1 MPAILTNI
9 LLVEDDVP
17 LRKLLTVIL
26 TRSGYRV
33 RVAEDGFSALAE
45 IRANMPDILLSD
57 LYMLGMSGFELLSVV
72 RRRFPAIKVIAMSS
86 AFSGGEVPIG
96 VAADRFYQKATS
108 IPSLLR
114 LVEETLIA
122 EDRDLSPRGAPPP
135 PIWIATHSPQA
146 GLGEPVVIACPECLR
161 TFANSPAKGLATNQT
176 VQQTLCA
183 HCHTPI
189 HYAIVQ
195 SVDPGPPNSVR
206 HPSGIRVTLPL
217 VAALTA

>member
-1 MPAILTNI
+1 MPALLTNI
-9 LLVEDDVP
+9 LLVEDDAP

-33 RVAEDGFSALAE
+33 RVADDGFSALAE
-45 IRANMPDILLSD
+45 IRANMPGILISD

-86 AFSGGEVPIG
+86 AFSGGEVPLG

-108 IPSLLR
+108 IPTLLR

-122 EDRDLSPRGAPPP
+122 EDRAPSPHGAAPP

-146 GLGEPVVIACPECLR
+146 GVGEPVVIACPECLR
-161 TFANSPAKGLATNQT
+161 TFANSPAQGLAVIQRT
-176 VQQTLCA
+176 VCA
-183 HCHTPI
+183 HCQTPI
-189 HYAIVQ
+189 HYSMVQ
-195 SVDPGPPNSVR
+195 SIDPGPPNPAR
-206 HPSGIRVTLPL
+206 RPSGLRVTLPL